1 MSNQEFLLLIV
12 LMTIGTVVGR
22 GFFFLFSHSARMPDW
37 VQHALSFVPAVA
49 LAAILAP
56 DLLLSGGVLVEPW
69 NNIRLLAGIAAV
81 LFSSRRVICWEH
93 WSLAWLVLRCC
104 ACSAE
109 QRAGDSA
116 MLVWQ
121 RSRRVWPAVK

>member
-1 MSNQEFLLLIV
+1 
-12 LMTIGTVVGR
+12 
-22 GFFFLFSHSARMPDW
+22 MPDW

-81 LFSSRRVICWEH
+81 LFFLKTRH
-93 WSLAWLVLRCC
+93 LLGTLVFGMACFTLLRLF
-104 ACSAE
+104 S
-109 QRAGDSA
+109 
-116 MLVWQ
+116 
-121 RSRRVWPAVK
+121 